1 MSSRNPLVADSP
13 DDLDP
18 NWEAELERRMRDVG
32 KGGGYKG
39 QKGGRKGRDFK
50 GDEKGRDWKGGE
62 KGHPQPKG
70 KGKGKGKG
78 LGSKSRESSQGS
90 KGGKPGGGGW
100 GAKGAA
106 GYAAAWGGWGAK
118 GGNAAATFAHPEVD
132 IDEGTWTLIAFG
144 IIMVLIGAFMMTAL
158 FRRSAARFLRKL
170 ASLIDPVG
178 EAVGRALHGFPAVAG
193 AMPQRR
199 RPEDETS
206 SIGTQTDTA
215 APDLNVG
222 ARAVHKLY
230 WLEKMTVYE
239 LKTHC
244 RDEGLAVTG
253 TKADLIWR
261 IEHHRAA
268 NFRPCGGDASAI

>member
-1 MSSRNPLVADSP
+1 MTSRNPLVADSP

-18 NWEAELERRMRDVG
+18 DWEAELERRMREGG

-39 QKGGRKGRDFK
+39 QKGGGWKGRDY
-50 GDEKGRDWKGGE
+50 KGGE
-62 KGHPQPKG
+62 KGYQQPKG

-78 LGSKSRESSQGS
+78 QGSKSRESSQGS
-90 KGGKPGGGGW
+90 KGGKPGGGQGGGW

-106 GYAAAWGGWGAK
+106 GYAVAWGGWGAK
-118 GGNAAATFAHPEVD
+118 GGSAAATVTHPEVD
-132 IDEGTWTLIAFG
+132 IDEGTWTLLAFS
-144 IIMVLIGAFMMTAL
+144 IIMMLLGAFLMTAL
-158 FRRSAARFLRKL
+158 FRRPAARFLRKL

-178 EAVGRALHGFPAVAG
+178 EAVGRALHDFPAVAG

-261 IEHHRAA
+261 IEHHRAM
-268 NFRPCGGDASAI
+268 NFRPSGGDASAI